1 MKKIHSFLLLLFSFS
16 VFAQSSYD
24 RIWAVNSGSISNNF
38 NYSSYLVNDTD
49 LYYPSE
55 NKIVY
60 YNLPNTTPIEF
71 ATLGTATSTKIDELH
86 RDAQG
91 NFYAFG
97 TTLETQNFTTV
108 NVYKPTFDPNQ
119 DIDSGTNGFLAKFDA
134 NGTLLFCTYTD
145 RFEHGGYAKKMTT
158 TDALGNIYFIAYLP
172 IIEILPNAPFQTSAT
187 AAEVMGDDFLMA
199 PVITKLDNS
208 GQLLWKTFFCHHLT
222 TISNIDV
229 VNNQLVI
236 AGRMFKNQDFEM
248 TNPTYF
254 STPGALLENVG
265 SLTGPKTFV
274 NVFNTDGTRSW
285 GTYLSNATIHGM
297 RTFGNAIYV
306 LHQGNGL
313 TATEG
318 AYFGTPKTN
327 VLTKLSNTGTRLWSN
342 YTDLTNFNLDL
353 SGNVFLFGA
362 TQEASG
368 IVTADAYQTTKNP
381 TNIYGFGINFDGYH
395 QILSQNGTDLLY
407 GTYYG
412 LQGQDHTGLI
422 IPRNSGYISFEYINN
437 YPNPTDFITQGNP
450 LITSLNYLNYGG
462 FIISLFDKTPLSTD
476 IFELENVKV
485 YPNPTVNYLIIEN
498 LDGFSTKDVIEVYNM
513 LGQKIQ
519 QQNNLSET
527 TLEINTENWSSGVY
541 IVNVHS
547 NGKVGS
553 YKVVKK

>member
-1 MKKIHSFLLLLFSFS
+1 MKKTYTFLLLLFSFS

-24 RIWAVNSGSISNNF
+24 RIWAVNSGFNSYIS
-38 NYSSYLVNDTD
+38 NYSSYLVNDTH
-49 LYYPSE
+49 LYYPSD

-60 YNLPNTTPIEF
+60 YNLPNTVPIEF
-71 ATLGTATSTKIDELH
+71 ATLGTATTTIIHELH
-86 RDAQG
+86 RDLQG
-91 NFYAFG
+91 NFYASG
-97 TTLETQNFTTV
+97 TTSELQNFTTA

-119 DIDSGTNGFLAKFDA
+119 DVESGTNGFLAKFDA
-134 NGTLLFCTYTD
+134 NGALLFCTYTD
-145 RFEHGGYAKKMTT
+145 RFEHGGYAKKMKT
-158 TDALGNIYFIAYLP
+158 TDAFGDIYFIAYLP
-172 IIEILPNAPFQTSAT
+172 IAETLPNAPFQTT
-187 AAEVMGDDFLMA
+187 VTGAEAMADDFLMA
-199 PVITKLDNS
+199 PVITKLDSN
-208 GQLLWKTFFCHHLT
+208 GQLQWKTFFCHHLT
-222 TISNIDV
+222 MISNIDV

-236 AGRMFKNQDFEM
+236 AGRMTKNPYYEM

-265 SLTGPKTFV
+265 NLTGSKNFV
-274 NVFNTDGTRSW
+274 NVFNEDGTRAW
-285 GTYLSNATIHGM
+285 GTYLSTSFTHGL

-368 IVTADAYQTTKNP
+368 IATADAYQTTKNP
-381 TNIYGFGINFDGYH
+381 TNIYGFGVNLDGFH

-412 LQGQDHTGLI
+412 LQGQDGTGMI
-422 IPRNSGYISFEYINN
+422 IPRNSGYISLGPISN
-437 YPNPTDFITQGNP
+437 YPNPIDFITQGNP
-450 LITSLNYLNYGG
+450 LTTSGNYSNYGG
-462 FIISLFDKTPLSTD
+462 YIISLFDKNPLSTD
-476 IFELENVKV
+476 TFELENVKV
-485 YPNPTVNYLIIEN
+485 YPNPTVNQLFIEN
-498 LDGFSTKDVIEVYNM
+498 SDGFSTKDVIEVYNM
-513 LGQKIQ
+513 LGQKMQ

-541 IVNVHS
+541 IINVQS

-553 YKVVKK
+553 YKVIKK